1 MPSRCLVTGGC
12 GFIGSHLV
20 DRLVNAGHEVHVV
33 DNLSSK
39 YNEENNYHPLA
50 IYVIQDILDVTEPMM
65 RDVDYVFHL
74 AAESRIPECL
84 ENPELAVK
92 TNVQGT
98 CHLLNL
104 AKQSGVKKFLF
115 SSTSSVYGN
124 DNPIPA
130 LEYYKKDC
138 LNPYS
143 ITKSTGEDFCKM
155 YFDLY
160 GLETIIFRYFNV
172 YGEGQPTKG
181 QYAPVV
187 GLFQKQH
194 AEGKPMTIVG
204 DGKQTRDYVHV
215 SDVVEANILAMDAND
230 CGGEVFNIGCT
241 KRYSVLDLAQM
252 VGGVYADIKFLPPRD
267 GEARHTSACTLKAK
281 ELLNWEPKVNLNNWI
296 EENK

>member
-1 MPSRCLVTGGC
+1 MKSKCLVTGGN

-20 DRLVNAGHEVHVV
+20 DRLIKDNHEVLVV
-33 DNLSSK
+33 DNLISNAHEK
-39 YNEENNYHPLA
+39 FFYNPLA
-50 IYVIQDILDVTEPMM
+50 IYLEKDIINIQHHHLK
-65 RDVDYVFHL
+65 DVDYVFHL
-74 AAESRIPECL
+74 AAESRIPACL
-84 ENPELAVK
+84 DNPTLAVTTNVHGTCRLLELAK
-92 TNVQGT
+92 N
-98 CHLLNL
+98 
-104 AKQSGVKKFLF
+104 SGVKRFLF

-130 LEYYKKDC
+130 IEYFKKDC

-172 YGEGQPTKG
+172 YGERQPTKG

-194 AEGKPMTIVG
+194 AEGKPMTVVG
-204 DGKQTRDYVHV
+204 DGKQTRDYIHV
-215 SDVVEANILAMDAND
+215 SDVVEANILAMDANN

-252 VGGVYADIKFLPPRD
+252 VGGEDADIKFLPPRD

-281 ELLNWEPKVNLNNWI
+281 ESLNWEPKVNLNNWI
-296 EENK
+296 KESK

>member
-1 MPSRCLVTGGC
+1 MFKC
-12 GFIGSHLV
+12 
-20 DRLVNAGHEVHVV
+20 
-33 DNLSSK
+33 
-39 YNEENNYHPLA
+39 
-50 IYVIQDILDVTEPMM
+50 
-65 RDVDYVFHL
+65 
-74 AAESRIPECL
+74 
-84 ENPELAVK
+84 
-92 TNVQGT
+92 T

-130 LEYYKKDC
+130 LEYTRKTS
-138 LNPYS
+138 NPYS

-194 AEGKPMTIVG
+194 AEGKPMTVVG
-204 DGKQTRDYVHV
+204 DGTDQR
-215 SDVVEANILAMDAND
+215 L
-230 CGGEVFNIGCT
+230 
-241 KRYSVLDLAQM
+241 R
-252 VGGVYADIKFLPPRD
+252 PRF
-267 GEARHTSACTLKAK
+267 
-281 ELLNWEPKVNLNNWI
+281 
-296 EENK
+296 